1 MALFNKLP
9 APDRSKTQ
17 LAYMLNYYPAAQ
29 LPANTV
35 SSHIAWSKKL
45 HIPKTTLLSMCNEE
59 LTTMRIKTSSLDFKL
74 QWAFNNVP
82 TELEWQRKG
91 GGYLITVELRI
102 SPITGPIALLSFGT
116 VKHINQAYIF

>member
-9 APDRSKTQ
+9 YPDSKQTQ
-17 LAYMLNYYPAAQ
+17 LAYMLNYYPAH
-29 LPANTV
+29 LMPANTV
-35 SSHIAWSKKL
+35 VSHIAWSRKL
-45 HIPKTTLLSMCNEE
+45 HIPKDTLLSMCNEE
-59 LTTMRIKTSSLDFKL
+59 LTTMRIRTSELDFKL

-102 SPITGPIALLSFGT
+102 SPITGPVALLSFGT
-116 VKHINQAYIF
+116 VKHINPAHAN